1 MYSLI
6 SGYFTLSLYL
16 SGIVRAYLISIAIL
30 RRTGKTDEQY
40 ITAINEEVYPALILS
55 SHKGYKLDTDA
66 CNMYDVFIGYEN
78 VIENPKIR
86 NIYIIQRLISSKAGY
101 DILDLSN
108 ELYVSHAAIK
118 SDLKSVRRIFSG
130 IFQELVNI
138 LSNSSYVK
146 NLLTIRRLSP
156 ISADPCSNIYCFASG
171 SYLKPNLYE

>member
-1 MYSLI
+1 M
-6 SGYFTLSLYL
+6 
-16 SGIVRAYLISIAIL
+16 
-30 RRTGKTDEQY
+30 TDKQY

-86 NIYIIQRLISSKAGY
+86 NIYIIQKLISSKAGY

-130 IFQELVNI
+130 IFQEFVNI

-146 NLLTIRRLSP
+146 NLLTIRRLTQSPPIPAPIFTVSLPVP
-156 ISADPCSNIYCFASG
+156 IS
-171 SYLKPNLYE
+171 NLTCMNKKALNLN